1 MRVKGFRGVKVGY
14 FCFCQQVIAVFS
26 LQKSGYFYFWPFRN
40 TRMLHEEIQDGELVR
55 MLAAEGEAA
64 MELIFRRHYGPVCR
78 AVYRVIP
85 QPETAEDIAQEV
97 FMELWKKRNQLN
109 INTSLGAY
117 LRRAAVNRAL
127 NHIRDQ
133 KMKWSDDAELPA
145 MPDNAPGIPE
155 RLETDELQKM
165 VDQYIL
171 QLPEK
176 CRLVF
181 VLSRLE
187 SLSHA
192 EIAEQLDIS
201 PKTVENQITKALRF
215 LRNALGP
222 YIGRIILLLFDI
234 SQKLQATSYE
244 L

>member
-26 LQKSGYFYFWPFRN
+26 LQKPGYFYFWPFRN
-40 TRMLHEEIQDGELVR
+40 TRMLHAEIQDGELVQ
-55 MLAAEGEAA
+55 MLTTEGEAA
-64 MELIFRRHYGPVCR
+64 MELIFRRHYAQVCR

-85 QPETAEDIAQEV
+85 QKETAEDIAQEV
-97 FMELWKKRNQLN
+97 FLELWKKRGQLN
-109 INTSLGAY
+109 IATSLGAY

-133 KMKWSDDAELPA
+133 KMKWSDDTELPS
-145 MPDNAPGIPE
+145 MTDSSPGIPE
-155 RLETDELQKM
+155 QLETDELQQL
-165 VDQYIL
+165 VDQYIN

-181 VLSRLE
+181 VLSRFE
-187 SLSHA
+187 TLSHA
-192 EIAEQLDIS
+192 EIAAQLDIS

-215 LRNALGP
+215 LRIALGP
-222 YIGRIILLLFDI
+222 YIGRIILLLFSI
-234 SQKLQATSYE
+234 SQKLQAASHE